1 MIVYMVISST
11 FNFPRGDLIKN
22 KKKYI
27 YMLSDAAFLYNV
39 FVYNIM

>member
-22 KKKYI
+22 KKNI